1 MGRGREL
8 DLVLAAVS
16 AGRDILLEGPPGT
29 GKSTLL
35 RAITANWGVPF
46 VLVEGKGSADARV
59 SSVSRPNTFG
69 MVPPGRFE
77 LPTPALD
84 GMQ

>member
-1 MGRGREL
+1 MTPVTSPSSAPASSGARRDEIAGGVVGRRREL

-29 GKSTLL
+29 SKSTIL

-46 VLVEGKGSADARV
+46 VLV
-59 SSVSRPNTFG
+59 
-69 MVPPGRFE
+69 
-77 LPTPALD
+77 
-84 GMQ
+84 